1 MNIGTCIGGTWY
13 AAADGVADAIDEC
26 ALILCQLNGSQ
37 CISGLTRLRD
47 SDYNVSLAHNGV
59 AVAELRG
66 ILHLARYATEGLD
79 ELFTDESCVPR
90 GTTGDNDNALG
101 IE

>member
-59 AVAELRG
+59 AVAELGG
-66 ILHLARYATEGLD
+66 ILHFYGNLCRLFD
-79 ELFTDESCVPR
+79 EILSDK
-90 GTTGDNDNALG
+90 G
-101 IE
+101 